1 VTKPRRS
8 SRSTRGVA
16 PAARGRPRT
25 KRARHASPAPLD
37 PVTLEICWNRLIS
50 VVNEQATALQRT
62 SFTSIVREAG
72 DLSAGVFDRR
82 GYMVAQAVTGTP
94 GHINSMA
101 LAMKHFLAACPVS
114 TLRPGDVLITNDPWK
129 TSGHLNDV
137 TICTPVFRGDDCV
150 AFFASTCHTADIGG
164 HVFSAEAREV
174 YEEGLFIPILKLYE
188 AGRPND
194 TLMTMI
200 RANVRVPEMVLGD
213 FHAQIAGGA
222 VGAERLLEF
231 MAEFGLTRLEPLA
244 DEIIGRTE
252 RAMREAIRQLRPGAY
267 TYAITSD
274 GFDEPVTL
282 RVRCEVRGDELV
294 IDYAGSSP
302 VSRRGINVAMNYTEA
317 YTTYGV
323 KVIVSPDVPNN
334 EGAFRALRI
343 TAPEDSILNAQP
355 PVAVAARHV
364 IGHFLPHVIA
374 GALGQAVPDRVMAE
388 GSANIWGIQV
398 SGQAR
403 DGDPFTNVFFAS
415 GGTGARAV
423 KDGLNAT
430 AFPSGVLGT
439 PVEILESLTPL
450 VVERK
455 ELRAGSGGPGKFR
468 GGLGQTIAFSVR
480 SQGPVACSVLGDRTR
495 TPASGFLGGQAGAL
509 GEVLI
514 GGARPDNPKEE
525 HLVPSGTVVEVRLPG
540 GGGYGSPRER
550 DPDLAA
556 RDLREGYVVTG

>member
-1 VTKPRRS
+1 MT
-8 SRSTRGVA
+8 
-16 PAARGRPRT
+16 
-25 KRARHASPAPLD
+25 LD
-37 PVTLEICWNRLIS
+37 AITLEICWNRLIG

-101 LAMKHFLAACPVS
+101 LAMKHVLAACPLP
-114 TLRPGDVLITNDPWK
+114 TLRPGDLLITNDPWK

-137 TICTPVFRGDDCV
+137 TICTPVFRGEDCV

-164 HVFSAEAREV
+164 HVLSAEAREV

-188 AGRPND
+188 AGRPNE
-194 TLMTMI
+194 TLLAMI
-200 RANVRVPEMVLGD
+200 RANVRVPDMVLGD
-213 FHAQIAGGA
+213 FHAQIAGGT

-231 MAEFGLTRLEPLA
+231 MGEFGIDRLEPLA
-244 DEIIGRTE
+244 DEIIARTE
-252 RAMREAIRQLRPGAY
+252 RAMREAIRRLRPGRY
-267 TYAITSD
+267 EYAITSD
-274 GFDEPVTL
+274 GFDEPITI
-282 RVRCEVRGDELV
+282 RVRCEVRGDELE

-302 VSRRGINVAMNYTEA
+302 ASRRGINVVMNYTEA

-334 EGAFRALRI
+334 EGAFRPLRI
-343 TAPEDSILNAQP
+343 TAPADSILNARP

-398 SGQAR
+398 AGRDLDGQ
-403 DGDPFTNVFFAS
+403 PFTHVLFSS

-439 PVEILESLTPL
+439 PVEVLETITPL

-455 ELRAGSGGPGKFR
+455 ELRAGSGGLGKFR
-468 GGLGQTIAFSVR
+468 GGLGQTIAFRVR
-480 SQGPVACSVLGDRTR
+480 SREPFTCSVLGDRTR
-495 TPASGFLGGQAGAL
+495 TPARGFLGGQPGAL

-514 GGARPDNPKEE
+514 DGARPGNPKEE
-525 HLVPSGTVVEVRLPG
+525 QLVAPDAVVEVRLPG
-540 GGGYGSPRER
+540 GGGYGRPQER
-550 DPDLAA
+550 DPDLVA
-556 RDLREGYVVTG
+556 RDRREGY